1 MNNLHENLKSL
12 RNKSGYTQQEVAD
25 HLFVTRQCISR
36 WEQGKTIPDI
46 HSIEK
51 LAGIYECK
59 IEDLLDNDVLRTFTL
74 DTANKTT
81 KNKRNTYIFLSISMI
96 LMVIS
101 LTSMI
106 IAIGKA
112 NEEKIYSFQAVI
124 TSLDNS
130 HTKIEISDRGN
141 TVYILNSDEFND
153 VTITSRVT
161 QALIDIDEL
170 KINDTIE
177 VFFDKEITSKKIKEI
192 KVLDT
197 VVEDNF
203 LGVIIVSDGVEYS
216 SIEDLPFDLQGIRYY
231 YEEDID
237 FNTNF
242 SFTDSTSMYS
252 EEDNEKNI
260 SFNLYYD
267 SLKLDNSIRI
277 GLIYESGINY
287 VQTITKPSIQTYYYK
302 GEHNYS
308 DDYFNVHS
316 YELTINITLNP
327 VSSFETI
334 DIFEYDQ
341 NNTLIET
348 STYDDHLDLKL
359 DHQIEADT
367 IYAYIKINSIK
378 EDQFLHLYTYV
389 NTLQV
394 FVGDTFD
401 VYASDDYG
409 FVYKQTIYYD

>member
-1 MNNLHENLKSL
+1 M
-12 RNKSGYTQQEVAD
+12 
-25 HLFVTRQCISR
+25 
-36 WEQGKTIPDI
+36 
-46 HSIEK
+46 
-51 LAGIYECK
+51 YECK
-59 IEDLLDNDVLRTFTL
+59 IEDILDNDAVRTFTL

-96 LMVIS
+96 LFIIS

-106 IAIGKA
+106 IAIGKVS
-112 NEEKIYSFQAVI
+112 EEEIYSIQAVI
-124 TSLDNS
+124 TSIDENFVEI
-130 HTKIEISDRGN
+130 KITERDGSIH
-141 TVYILNSDEFND
+141 VLNSDEFND
-153 VTITSRVT
+153 VTLMSRVS
-161 QALIDIDEL
+161 QSLIDIDEL

-177 VFFDKEITSKKIKEI
+177 VFFDKEIKSKKIKEI

-231 YEEDID
+231 YEEDMD

-242 SFTDSTSMYS
+242 PFMDSTSMYS

-260 SFNLYYD
+260 SFDLYYD

-327 VSSFETI
+327 VSSFDTI
-334 DIFEYDQ
+334 NIYEYDQ

-348 STYDDHLDLKL
+348 STYDDYLDLKL
-359 DHQIEADT
+359 DHQIEVDT
-367 IYAYIKINSIK
+367 IYAFIKINSMK
-378 EDQFLHLYTYV
+378 EDQFLQLYTYM

-394 FVGDTFD
+394 FIGDSFD

>member
-1 MNNLHENLKSL
+1 MNNLHDNLKKL
-12 RNKSGYTQQEVAD
+12 RNKAGYTQQEVAD
-25 HLFVTRQCISR
+25 QLFVTRQCISR

-46 HSIEK
+46 HSLDK
-51 LAGIYECK
+51 LAEMYECK
-59 IEDLLDNDVLRTFTL
+59 IEDILDNDAVRTFTL

-96 LMVIS
+96 LFIIS

-106 IAIGKA
+106 IAIGKVS
-112 NEEKIYSFQAVI
+112 EEEIYSIQAVI
-124 TSLDNS
+124 TSIDENFVEI
-130 HTKIEISDRGN
+130 KITERDGSIH
-141 TVYILNSDEFND
+141 VLNSDEFND
-153 VTITSRVT
+153 VTLMSRVS
-161 QALIDIDEL
+161 QSLIDIDEL

-177 VFFDKEITSKKIKEI
+177 VFFDKEIKSKKIKEI

-231 YEEDID
+231 YEEDMD

-242 SFTDSTSMYS
+242 PFMDSTSMYS

-260 SFNLYYD
+260 SFDLYYD

-327 VSSFETI
+327 VSSFDTI
-334 DIFEYDQ
+334 NIYEYDQ

-348 STYDDHLDLKL
+348 STYDDYLDLKL
-359 DHQIEADT
+359 DHQIEVDT
-367 IYAYIKINSIK
+367 IYAFIKINSMK
-378 EDQFLHLYTYV
+378 EDQFLQLYTYM

-394 FVGDTFD
+394 FIGDSFD

>member
-1 MNNLHENLKSL
+1 MNNLHDNLKKL

-25 HLFVTRQCISR
+25 QLFVTRQCISR

-46 HSIEK
+46 HSLDK
-51 LAGIYECK
+51 LAEMYECK
-59 IEDLLDNDVLRTFTL
+59 IEDILDNDAVRTFTL

-101 LTSMI
+101 ITSMI

-112 NEEKIYSFQAVI
+112 NEEVIYSIQAVI
-124 TSLDNS
+124 TSIDENFVEI
-130 HTKIEISDRGN
+130 KITERDGSIH
-141 TVYILNSDEFND
+141 VLNSEEFNS
-153 VTITSRVT
+153 VTFMSRVS
-161 QALIDIDEL
+161 QSLIDIEEL

-177 VFFDKEITSKKIKEI
+177 VFFDKEIKSKKIKEI

-231 YEEDID
+231 YEEDMD

-242 SFTDSTSMYS
+242 PFMDSTSLYS
-252 EEDNEKNI
+252 EEENEKSI
-260 SFNLYYD
+260 SFDLYYD

-287 VQTITKPSIQTYYYK
+287 VQTITKPSIQTYYYR

-308 DDYFNVHS
+308 NDYFNVHS

-327 VSSFETI
+327 VSSFDTI
-334 DIFEYDQ
+334 NIYEYDQ

-348 STYDDHLDLKL
+348 STYDDYLDLKL
-359 DHQIEADT
+359 DHQIEVDT
-367 IYAYIKINSIK
+367 IYAFIKINSMK
-378 EDQFLHLYTYV
+378 EDQFLQLYTYM

-394 FVGDTFD
+394 FIGDSFD

-409 FVYKQTIYYD
+409 FVYKQTIYFD